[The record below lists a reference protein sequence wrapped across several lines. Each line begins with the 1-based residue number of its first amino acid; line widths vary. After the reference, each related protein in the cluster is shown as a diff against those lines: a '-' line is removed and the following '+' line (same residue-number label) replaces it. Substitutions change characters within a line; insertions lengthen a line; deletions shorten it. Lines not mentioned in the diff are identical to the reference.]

1 MDEAGGWGT
10 GHPGHSQGTKGGWHL
25 LPALPAPLPAARG
38 AGQCQRRSQ
47 DPEWGQERLTWPAW
61 LMLRPGVPTAHT
73 EGLSL
78 AVPEGSLTHC

>member
-1 MDEAGGWGT
+1 MRQAGGAQVSQVTPRGQRDAGT
-10 GHPGHSQGTKGGWHL
+10 YSL
-25 LPALPAPLPAARG
+25 ALSAPLPAARG
-38 AGQCQRRSQ
+38 AGQCQCRSQ
-47 DPEWGQERLTWPAW
+47 NPEWGQERLTWPAW